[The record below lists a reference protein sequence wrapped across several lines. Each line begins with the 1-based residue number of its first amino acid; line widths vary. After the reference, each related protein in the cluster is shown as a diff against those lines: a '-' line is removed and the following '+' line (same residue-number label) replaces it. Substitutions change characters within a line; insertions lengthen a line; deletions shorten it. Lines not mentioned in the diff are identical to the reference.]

1 MKLLFDQNLS
11 YRLAR
16 TLQDMFPG
24 SVHVRDVGLKE
35 ADDIVVWNYAREH
48 GLVIVSKDVD
58 FRQRSFVYGA
68 PPKVIGVR
76 LGNCS
81 TAEVERLLRHH
92 AQAIGAFGQ
101 AAELALLNLSW

>member
-16 TLQDMFPG
+16 TLHDLFPG
-24 SVHVRDVGLKE
+24 SLHVRDVGLKE
-35 ADDIVVWNYAREH
+35 AEDLAVWNYAKAH
-48 GLVIVSKDVD
+48 GFVIVSKDID

-81 TAEVERLLRHH
+81 TAEVERLLRRYVRT
-92 AQAIGAFGQ
+92 IEDFGGD
-101 AAELALLNLSW
+101 ATLALLSLS